1 MEITSAIFDPEL
13 GCTAFTV
20 ERITYTRT
28 RAGTTSR
35 TVTDQAMGCIHPGTP
50 EMLQLLPE
58 EERAEQFITIY
69 TDYAL
74 NTGTPEGSAPSVDA
88 SSIVAAPHSGDG
100 SFQMTS
106 PPTEFPPQAA
116 QRKLL
121 EQEPMLNMDASGRS
135 VVNASGVQQGDAEV
149 TRNERAVRGTV
160 ATIEGADKTVKP
172 EKAEKETKGKTDVK
186 TEEKPRGA

>member
-1 MEITSAIFDPEL
+1 MDITSAIYDPEL

-35 TVTDQAMGCIHPGTP
+35 TMTAQAMGCIHPGTP

-58 EERAEQFITIY
+58 EEKTDEFIAIY
-69 TDYAL
+69 TDYPL
-74 NTGTPEGSAPSVDA
+74 STGTPEDSA

-106 PPTEFPPQAA
+106 PPTEFPPLAA
-116 QRKLL
+116 LGGCPPPLPLAVLL
-121 EQEPMLNMDASGRS
+121 ISRCGHS
-135 VVNASGVQQGDAEV
+135 VSA
-149 TRNERAVRGTV
+149 
-160 ATIEGADKTVKP
+160 
-172 EKAEKETKGKTDVK
+172 
-186 TEEKPRGA
+186 